1 MKSFAFEPAPWLP
14 VRDQEVLERCR
25 AIGREDYLRGGQPNL
40 DILLSPNPE
49 AYWVAD
55 MFTRIRASDALD
67 RRVVMIVPNPCP
79 TAYKTLAQLIN
90 HYHVSCRNVYTFNMD
105 EWADQDGH
113 IAPESYEAGFLH
125 SFMRSFYGAIDP
137 ALRMK
142 RENVRA
148 PSDDNIAHYSDL
160 ICECGEGGAD
170 VCYSGPGWTGHIA
183 FIDPDAPEFAC
194 ETLDA
199 FLDMKARLVTL
210 HPMTILQNS
219 LHGCFGCSGD
229 AANVPPR
236 AATIGPYDVKHARER
251 LEVHAITTMGSF
263 SSWQRMTSRLA
274 LFGPVS
280 RQCPSS
286 ILQLWPTTVLVS
298 ESIAAPISCMEE
310 TGY

>member
-1 MKSFAFEPAPWLP
+1 MKPFPFTPSFWLP
-14 VRDQEVLERCR
+14 VRDEEVLKRCR
-25 AIGREDYLRGGQPNL
+25 EIGPEDYLHHPNPHL
-40 DILLSPNPE
+40 DIMISPNPE

-55 MFTRIRASDALD
+55 MFTRIRESDIKD
-67 RRVVMIVPNPCP
+67 ERVVMILPNPCP
-79 TAYKTLAQLIN
+79 TAYQTLTQLIN
-90 HYHVSCRNVYTFNMD
+90 RYRVDCRNVYTFNMD
-105 EWADQDGH
+105 EWADQDGR
-113 IAPESYEAGFLH
+113 IAPESYEAGFHH
-125 SFMRSFYGAIDP
+125 SFMKYFYGGIDP
-137 ALRMK
+137 ELRM
-142 RENVRA
+142 NVANVHA
-148 PSDDNIAHYSDL
+148 PTDENIAHYSDL
-160 ICECGEGGAD
+160 ICECGRGGAD

-194 ETLDA
+194 DSLDE
-199 FLDMKARLVTL
+199 FLQMKARVTSL

-236 AATIGPYDVKHARER
+236 AATIGPYDVKNARSR

-280 RQCPSS
+280 PQCPSS

-298 ESIAAPISCMEE
+298 ESIAAPIACMET